1 MGRARA
7 MGVDGES
14 GAAASAGSASAG
26 SAAAVGGAAVGGVAG
41 GGVAGAWVAAAGVM
55 LVWMLSKSAGSS
67 HSDSS
72 PERSPSDSESKWIW
86 RAEWFRLRDFVNSQ
100 RHRGQF
106 QMG

>member
-14 GAAASAGSASAG
+14 GAAARAGSASAVG
-26 SAAAVGGAAVGGVAG
+26 AIAVGAIAVGGVAG
-41 GGVAGAWVAAAGVM
+41 AWAAAAGVL

>member
-26 SAAAVGGAAVGGVAG
+26 SVIAVGAIAGGAIAG
-41 GGVAGAWVAAAGVM
+41 GGVAGARAAAGVL